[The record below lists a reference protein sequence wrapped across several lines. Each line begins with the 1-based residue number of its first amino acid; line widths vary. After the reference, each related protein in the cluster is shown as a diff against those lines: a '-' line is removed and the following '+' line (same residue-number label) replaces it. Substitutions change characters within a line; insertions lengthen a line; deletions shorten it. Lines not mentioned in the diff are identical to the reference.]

1 MELMGY
7 VISAAAT
14 VFCGILAAISQKEY
28 RAAETERKKMA
39 LRAEE
44 RKKESMLLL
53 QLVHADC
60 SLTVGT
66 ALALKRGH
74 CNGEL
79 EKGLEDVR
87 DAMEAYDD
95 FHNKIALNHLNK

>member
-1 MELMGY
+1 MEIIGY

-14 VFCGILAAISQKEY
+14 IFCGVLAAISQKEY
-28 RAAETERKKMA
+28 RAAESERERMA
-39 LRAEE
+39 KRAED
-44 RKKESMLLL
+44 RRKESMLLL

-79 EKGLEDVR
+79 EKGLEDVKE
-87 DAMEAYDD
+87 AMEAYDN
-95 FHNKIALNHLNK
+95 FHDSIALTHLNK